1 MDPTTTFCPNVACPA
16 RGQIGQGHSSSMHV
30 RVDTA
35 SVRSVARRSDGQD
48 APVAGRRGQ
57 RAARPAPA
65 PAADQAGEAQCGTSS
80 PVALSR
86 WLGVIQPGHAGALA
100 PSPAHR
106 PGRTAPTAS
115 VAPDLARPS
124 RQARCTAPCGRDGPP
139 QGRWPAGTPSL
150 DAGGG
155 DVLGRHGR

>member
-1 MDPTTTFCPNVACPA
+1 MDPTTTFCPNVACPD
-16 RGQIGQGHSSSMHV
+16 RGQIGQGHSAIHA
-30 RVDTA
+30 RKGRGYFCTH
-35 SVRSVARRSDGQD
+35 VARHSDGQD

-100 PSPAHR
+100 PSPAYGL
-106 PGRTAPTAS
+106 GRTAPTAS
-115 VAPDLARPS
+115 VAPDSGSPKPS
-124 RQARCTAPCGRDGPP
+124 SAMHGAVWSRRTATGSLD
-139 QGRWPAGTPSL
+139 RWPAIP
-150 DAGGG
+150 
-155 DVLGRHGR
+155 